1 MAKAKDDTTK
11 AKDETKDTK
20 GLKSRVAHKVTKL
33 APPGLVAQMMGSMV
47 CRKLPKRMLKKG
59 ITVEVKEIFREATY
73 VVLQMRVVHVDSV
86 LFAKKRSKKR
96 RKKGKKSTN
105 SNNWINSFW
114 NMVGEDYQKRFE
126 EDYCK
131 FQQSPAVLLSFRMCA
146 KIAHCVFLQH
156 CSTKARQEP
165 ACRRITSNVRKGAG
179 IKESKRRGEVV
190 E

>member
-1 MAKAKDDTTK
+1 MAPRLFSHGRSLPDETTTEIFSSSVVVNDEPTKVAKAKDDTAK

-59 ITVEVKEIFREATY
+59 ITVEVKEFFREATY

-131 FQQSPAVLLSFRMCA
+131 F
-146 KIAHCVFLQH
+146 
-156 CSTKARQEP
+156 
-165 ACRRITSNVRKGAG
+165 
-179 IKESKRRGEVV
+179 
-190 E
+190 